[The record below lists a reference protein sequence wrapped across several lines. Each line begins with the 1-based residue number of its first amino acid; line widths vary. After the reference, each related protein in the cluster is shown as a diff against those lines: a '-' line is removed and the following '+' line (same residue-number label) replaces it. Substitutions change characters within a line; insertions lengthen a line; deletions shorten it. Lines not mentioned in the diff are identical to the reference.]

1 MDPNDFESREERR
14 AAEDRIRRIREGGGT
29 PEPAPEPV
37 EDDFDTFED
46 EFEAPS
52 RAGQRTRPTRPPRD
66 RIETDWDTA
75 PEPPRRTAR
84 PRDPFDAVEPA
95 PARRSRQGMMIV
107 GGLVVLGVMIVIFLL
122 IISSFLGGGPSL
134 LSRATETMTPTVEPT
149 ATVPPTAAP
158 TVTAQAPN
166 LALPPL
172 TCIFQS
178 GVGCFDYCQAAENA
192 GECQSARSFIQAQAA
207 DPDVF
212 FSCLGTAPGPNQGNP
227 QDCLAEA
234 WRAEQP

>member
-1 MDPNDFESREERR
+1 MDPNDFDSREERR
-14 AAEDRIRRIREGGGT
+14 AAEDRIRRIREGGG
-29 PEPAPEPV
+29 EPRPPAQPV
-37 EDDFDTFED
+37 DDEFDSLDDDFV
-46 EFEAPS
+46 APS

-75 PEPPRRTAR
+75 PAPRRGAR
-84 PRDPFDAVEPA
+84 PRDPFDTVEPA
-95 PARRSRQGMMIV
+95 PATRSRQGMMIV
-107 GGLVVLGVMIVIFLL
+107 GGLVVLGVMIVVFLL
-122 IISSFLGGGPSL
+122 IISSFLGGGPPL
-134 LSRATETMTPTVEPT
+134 LSRATETMTPTTEPT

-178 GVGCFDYCQAAENA
+178 GVGCFDYCQAAENSA
-192 GECQSARSFIQAQAA
+192 ECQSARSFVSAQAA

-227 QDCLAEA
+227 QDCLEQA
-234 WRAEQP
+234 WRANQ